1 MGGKSGKLVSHY
13 PPWLR
18 LFSQLF
24 KQSSAESPKD
34 SESNKLHA
42 PEPLIALDQLR
53 VISGVTVF
61 RRNGSIPDMTSQTD
75 LQRITLSKQASKVDC
90 DLESGIDP
98 LPF

>member
-1 MGGKSGKLVSHY
+1 MGEKSGKLVSHY

-53 VISGVTVF
+53 VISG
-61 RRNGSIPDMTSQTD
+61 
-75 LQRITLSKQASKVDC
+75 
-90 DLESGIDP
+90 
-98 LPF
+98 